1 MLCSLVAQFWRL
13 CCHPSPILHSLTCPS
28 APISLKIENDVL
40 RPGGLRTPSGCD
52 WRTAMVAFGGIKV
65 KGLPGNLPT
74 TPLTLEPAVQRIV
87 FTLGT
92 HRILAQGLQ
101 KNTEW

>member
-1 MLCSLVAQFWRL
+1 
-13 CCHPSPILHSLTCPS
+13 
-28 APISLKIENDVL
+28 
-40 RPGGLRTPSGCD
+40 
-52 WRTAMVAFGGIKV
+52 MVAFGGIKV